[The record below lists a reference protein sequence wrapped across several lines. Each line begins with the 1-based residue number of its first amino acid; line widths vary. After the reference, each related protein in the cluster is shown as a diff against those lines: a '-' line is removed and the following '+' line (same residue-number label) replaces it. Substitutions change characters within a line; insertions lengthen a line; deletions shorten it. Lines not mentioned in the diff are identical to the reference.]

1 MILSKE
7 GENMLVVFI
16 RSIILYIAV
25 LISLRIMGKG
35 EIAEM
40 NCFDLV
46 ITLLIA
52 EVASTPMENN
62 DIPMIYGI
70 AALTGLV
77 FMQTLISILGIK
89 ARLVSRIVSGK
100 PSILINKGKID
111 YNILR
116 KEKITID
123 ELLEQLRVQGY
134 FNIKYVQYALL
145 ETDGGLSVVPTT
157 TYNTTPSR
165 EYNHLPISLIQDGK
179 IIKNNLKLINE
190 DETWLLNILKS
201 HHIDDLKD
209 VLICVLDEYDK
220 IFIQK
225 KYE

>member
-1 MILSKE
+1 MI
-7 GENMLVVFI
+7 VVFI
-16 RSIILYIAV
+16 RSIILYVAV

-62 DIPMIYGI
+62 DIPMLHGI

-77 FMQTLISILGIK
+77 FMQTLISILGLKSKLIG
-89 ARLVSRIVSGK
+89 RIVSGK

-111 YNILR
+111 YKALK
-116 KEKITID
+116 KEKITIN
-123 ELLEQLRVQGY
+123 ELLEQLRVQGF
-134 FNIKYVQYALL
+134 FNVKYVQYAIL
-145 ETDGGLSVVPTT
+145 ETDGNLSVVPAT
-157 TYNTTPSR
+157 TYSSTPSV
-165 EYNHLPISLIQDGK
+165 EYNHLPISLIHDGK
-179 IIKNNLKLINE
+179 TLKNNLKLINK
-190 DETWLLNILKS
+190 DEKWLSNILKS
-201 HHIDDLKD
+201 HNINDVKD
-209 VLICVLDEYDK
+209 VLICLLDEYDK

>member
-1 MILSKE
+1 
-7 GENMLVVFI
+7 MLVVFI

-25 LISLRIMGKG
+25 LIGLRLMGKG

-52 EVASTPMENN
+52 DVAASPMENN
-62 DIPMIYGI
+62 DIPLIYGI
-70 AALTGLV
+70 ASVTGLV

-89 ARLVSRIVSGK
+89 SRLISKIVSGK
-100 PSILINKGKID
+100 PCILINKGKID
-111 YNILR
+111 YKELKN
-116 KEKITID
+116 EKITID

-145 ETDGGLSVVPTT
+145 ETDGNLSVVPTT
-157 TYNTTPSR
+157 TYTTTPSK
-165 EYNHLPISLIQDGK
+165 EYHHLPISLIQDGK
-179 IIKNNLKLINE
+179 IIKDNLRLINE
-190 DETWLLNILKS
+190 DETWLLNVLKS
-201 HHIDDLKD
+201 HHISDVKD
-209 VLICVLDEYDK
+209 VLLCVLDEYDK

-225 KYE
+225 K

>member
-1 MILSKE
+1 
-7 GENMLVVFI
+7 MLVVFI

-62 DIPMIYGI
+62 DIPMLHGI

-77 FMQTLISILGIK
+77 FMQTLISILGLKSKLIG
-89 ARLVSRIVSGK
+89 RIVSGK

-111 YNILR
+111 YKALK
-116 KEKITID
+116 KEKITIN

-134 FNIKYVQYALL
+134 FNVKYVQYAIL
-145 ETDGGLSVVPTT
+145 ETDGNLSVVPTT
-157 TYNTTPSR
+157 TYNSTPNI
-165 EYNHLPISLIQDGK
+165 EYNHLPISLIHDGK
-179 IIKNNLKLINE
+179 ALKNNLKLINE
-190 DETWLLNILKS
+190 DEKWLLGILASHNIN
-201 HHIDDLKD
+201 DVKD

>member
-1 MILSKE
+1 
-7 GENMLVVFI
+7 MLVVFI

-25 LISLRIMGKG
+25 LVSLRVMGKG

-62 DIPMIYGI
+62 DIPMLYGI

-77 FMQTLISILGIK
+77 FMQTLISILGLKSKLIG
-89 ARLVSRIVSGK
+89 RLVSGK

-111 YNILR
+111 YNALK
-116 KEKITID
+116 KEKITIN

-134 FNIKYVQYALL
+134 FNVRYVQYAIL
-145 ETDGGLSVVPTT
+145 ETDGNLSVVPTT

-179 IIKNNLKLINE
+179 TLKSNLKLINKD
-190 DETWLLNILKS
+190 DEWLLNILKS
-201 HHIDDLKD
+201 HHINDVKD